1 MYQSSDTLAGQA
13 ATAAVAA
20 MPHPCPAAAMDKD
33 GSPVRWTGRQ
43 AIVTL
48 PQHMDESNAGQIREK
63 LLLVINRGA
72 TELIADLTQTDS
84 CDHMGA
90 DAVARA
96 YQRATAA
103 GTQLRLVVTAPAVQR
118 VLTLNGFDRLIPVYP
133 SLAAAMAAGGP
144 AAPVPVTP
152 GSGIP
157 RAAQPEDLDR
167 AAGLGVLPGPGDLRH
182 SQARP
187 GPGAAG
193 PNPDLDR

>member
-84 CDHMGA
+84 CDHTGA

-96 YQRATAA
+96 YQRAAAA

-133 SLAAAMAAGGP
+133 SLAAAIAAGAPG
-144 AAPVPVTP
+144 APVPVTP

-167 AAGLGVLPGPGDLRH
+167 AAVRGGGHD
-182 SQARP
+182 
-187 GPGAAG
+187 AA
-193 PNPDLDR
+193 

>member
-20 MPHPCPAAAMDKD
+20 LPHPCPAAAMDKD

-48 PQHMDESNAGQIREK
+48 PQQIDESNAGQIREK

-72 TELIADLTQTDS
+72 AELIADLTQTGS

-133 SLAAAMAAGGP
+133 SLAAAIAAGTP
-144 AAPVPVTP
+144 AAPVAVGALDQPADP
-152 GSGIP
+152 G
-157 RAAQPEDLDR
+157 R
-167 AAGLGVLPGPGDLRH
+167 
-182 SQARP
+182 
-187 GPGAAG
+187 
-193 PNPDLDR
+193 

>member
-48 PQHMDESNAGQIREK
+48 PQHLDESNAGQIREK

-103 GTQLRLVVTAPAVQR
+103 GTQLRLVVTAPAVR
-118 VLTLNGFDRLIPVYP
+118 HVLTLNGFDRLIPVYP
-133 SLAAAMAAGGP
+133 SLAAAIAAGTP

-157 RAAQPEDLDR
+157 RAAKSEDLDR
-167 AAGLGVLPGPGDLRH
+167 AP
-182 SQARP
+182 AR
-187 GPGAAG
+187 GGGHDVA
-193 PNPDLDR
+193 

>member
-1 MYQSSDTLAGQA
+1 MYQSSDTLADQA
-13 ATAAVAA
+13 SNAAVAA
-20 MPHPCPAAAMDKD
+20 MPHPCPAAAVDMD

-48 PQHMDESNAGQIREK
+48 PQHMDESNAGQIREE

-96 YQRATAA
+96 YQCAAAA
-103 GTQLRLVVTAPAVQR
+103 GTQLRLVVTAPAVHR
-118 VLTLNGFDRLIPVYP
+118 VLTLNGFDRLIPMYP
-133 SLAAAMAAGGP
+133 SLAAAIAAGAA

-152 GSGIP
+152 GLGYP
-157 RAAQPEDLDR
+157 ARRATR
-167 AAGLGVLPGPGDLRH
+167 
-182 SQARP
+182 RP
-187 GPGAAG
+187 
-193 PNPDLDR
+193 